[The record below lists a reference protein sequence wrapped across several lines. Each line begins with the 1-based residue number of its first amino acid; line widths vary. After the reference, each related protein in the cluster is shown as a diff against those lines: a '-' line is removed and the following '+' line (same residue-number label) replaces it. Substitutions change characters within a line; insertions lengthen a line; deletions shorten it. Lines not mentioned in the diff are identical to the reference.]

1 MAERVHEPSATPAT
15 WETYAEAGRMFLSG
29 ATVPSA
35 SRIALIVGTWLILA
49 NHGDTMLHGSIPW
62 VKIALDYATPF
73 VVASLGFLAG
83 RRRANVERLIGLL
96 QNGGDPGA

>member
-96 QNGGDPGA
+96 QIGGDPGA